1 MGNSRTHLNFYRLN
15 GIKSRLKKSG
25 RSGWMTRPNQS
36 LPYAIRL
43 EEASKKHLVPL
54 LWGSFPWEWDW
65 AYISKT
71 EDDMEKWALPLII
84 QAHPIMELYHH
95 PLPTSGWFISHFLS
109 YYFHWFRE
117 RKRWA
122 WKLFSQ
128 TLASEAVAAA
138 NQFLFV
144 FLLLSTLSFP
154 QSPEVISIF

>member
-117 RKRWA
+117 RERDGRGNCSAKHLLQR
-122 WKLFSQ
+122 LLQQRINSPLSSF
-128 TLASEAVAAA
+128 
-138 NQFLFV
+138 F
-144 FLLLSTLSFP
+144 FLLSPFP
-154 QSPEVISIF
+154 NRPR